1 MVQCPWGQRLYACV
15 CVCRVK
21 VCVVCVC
28 NSVCTT
34 ARGFYFF
41 ISSISYSS
49 GCCCCWPF
57 VIMISSVV
65 LLRNNHSSL
74 WSAVVELHYHYKECM
89 VFSVWGVCVCVL
101 LLLSGLTFRF
111 YFSPLCLLIS
121 WTCCSC
127 LLLRCL
133 CFFFLFFF
141 CLFIIVISLGFAPSR
156 SGRQAHGRWCTA
168 SPGTRLPCCLFPLS
182 LDSSFFP
189 VSHSPVR
196 KLQLFTARYV
206 CLGMSLR
213 ASFSSVGSG
222 WLF

>member
-1 MVQCPWGQRLYACV
+1 MCVFV
-15 CVCRVK
+15 CVRVQ
-21 VCVVCVC
+21 VCSVCVC

-49 GCCCCWPF
+49 GCCCCCWPF

-89 VFSVWGVCVCVL
+89 VFLCEVCVCEL

-111 YFSPLCLLIS
+111 YFSSLCLLIS

-133 CFFFLFFF
+133 CFFPFFFF

-189 VSHSPVR
+189 FPIALFVNYNYLQRVMFARVWVS
-196 KLQLFTARYV
+196 A
-206 CLGMSLR
+206 LR
-213 ASFSSVGSG
+213 SFQ
-222 WLF
+222 